1 MPAGLNHFPDPGLQF
16 GAFRVLPRTD
26 GRWAVCDERR
36 PPGEQTVMTFQGRT
50 GRAQAERAAQTWHEQ
65 GHG

>member
-1 MPAGLNHFPDPGLQF
+1 MHFPDPDIIF

-26 GRWAVCDERR
+26 GKWAVVDERR
-36 PPGEQTVMTFQGRT
+36 PPGERTVHVATKKDHASFVAR
-50 GRAQAERAAQTWHEQ
+50 TWHEQ